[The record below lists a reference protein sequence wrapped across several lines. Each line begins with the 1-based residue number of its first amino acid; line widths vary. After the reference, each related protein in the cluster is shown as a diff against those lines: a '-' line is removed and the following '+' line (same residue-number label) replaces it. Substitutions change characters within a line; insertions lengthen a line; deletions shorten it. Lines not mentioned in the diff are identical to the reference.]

1 LNPSRYD
8 RLRPKNRAQ
17 ALEVVVAGYLGAT
30 CSRDI
35 DSFFVRI

>member
-8 RLRPKNRAQ
+8 RLRPKNQAQ
-17 ALEVVVAGYLGAT
+17 ALEAVLADYLGAT

-35 DSFFVRI
+35 DSFFARS